1 MEIEKK
7 IIELEK
13 AMNKPILDICIN
25 MDFDTAGKLFKLS
38 KHMSEDE
45 YWCFL
50 EGSLKS
56 AIYDK
61 FAELFKE
68 EEHMIEGR
76 LGYNPDNKRYGIID
90 GDTWK
95 NKGITCGE
103 LLEVMV
109 DDKWVQTRM
118 EMAWE
123 EDGQKWYL
131 VGTPYKG
138 NLEYIRARQ
147 K

>member
-13 AMNKPILDICIN
+13 DINKPISDIRIN
-25 MDFDTAGKLFKLS
+25 MDSDTAVKLFKLF

-103 LLEVMV
+103 LLEVIV

-131 VGTPYKG
+131 VGIPYRG
-138 NLEYIRARQ
+138 ELEYIRARQ

>member
-13 AMNKPILDICIN
+13 DINKPISDIRIN
-25 MDFDTAGKLFKLS
+25 MDSDTAVKLFKLS

-103 LLEVMV
+103 LLEVIV

-138 NLEYIRARQ
+138 NLECIRARQ

>member
-13 AMNKPILDICIN
+13 DINKPISDIRIN
-25 MDFDTAGKLFKLS
+25 MDSDTAVKLFKLF

-103 LLEVMV
+103 LLEVIV

>member
-13 AMNKPILDICIN
+13 AINKPILDICIN
-25 MDFDTAGKLFKLS
+25 MDFDTAVKLFKLS